1 MEPIKKTRLYE
12 MIVEEIQRY
21 IRDNNLMLGDRLLP
35 ERDFAERLAVS
46 RTSVRQALTVMNHL
60 GLVEVRPGEGVFVGH
75 ARGNGGLAI
84 GDSEP
89 TSEGGFSIFSRGI
102 TLDLLEARRVL
113 ECGIAPLIVERVTD
127 DDIAELQALVTNYED
142 CLEQHGLVTFRD
154 DIEFHTRVIGLCQND
169 YLINVYDQI
178 IRNWLRCPKD
188 TTITNPPGPGSLT
201 FHWSIIEAL
210 EARDVD
216 ALRNTME
223 LHIEHVKQKIV
234 SEISQ
239 RTGS

>member
-21 IRDNNLMLGDRLLP
+21 IRDNSLMPGDRLLP

-60 GLVEVRPGEGVFVGH
+60 DLVEVRPGEGVFVGY
-75 ARGNGGLAI
+75 ARGDGGLAV
-84 GDSEP
+84 GDNET
-89 TSEGGFSIFSRGI
+89 TSDGVFSRGI

-113 ECGIAPLIVERVTD
+113 ECGIAPLIVERVTN
-127 DDIAELQALVTNYED
+127 DDIAELQALVNNYED

-169 YLINVYDQI
+169 YLINAYGQI

-188 TTITNPPGPGSLT
+188 TTITNPPGPGSLA
-201 FHWSIIEAL
+201 FHWLLIEAL
-210 EARDVD
+210 EARNVD

-223 LHIEHVKQKIV
+223 SHIEHVKQKIV
-234 SEISQ
+234 SGISQ